1 MNQRLKSP
9 VREICT
15 LGSVGAG
22 GGRLPPATQWAL
34 SDECP
39 YRDLVR
45 TISTLTANGAVFLT
59 PRRKSA
65 EPSIQG

>member
-34 SDECP
+34 SDERP
-39 YRDLVR
+39 YRDHRRPQEIAGLK
-45 TISTLTANGAVFLT
+45 GVF
-59 PRRKSA
+59 
-65 EPSIQG
+65 EDE

>member
-1 MNQRLKSP
+1 

-34 SDECP
+34 SDERP
-39 YRDLVR
+39 YRIRNIDPGPYDN
-45 TISTLTANGAVFLT
+45 SGD
-59 PRRKSA
+59 A
-65 EPSIQG
+65 EAFGFHT